1 MVEKMLDTDRD
12 RPGPGQR
19 AQPEPSGLGR
29 PAGTARASAALAS
42 AMPPSGVGS
51 PAAARGADLLTA
63 SNGGGADRARVTSAI
78 QRQAGNTWL
87 AHRVDPG
94 LTVSH
99 PADPAEREAEA
110 VAHRVAGGSRVPG
123 GGSRPPGGTADVHRA
138 PVGTTHDHPG
148 AAAATAA
155 VQGRGAGHPVSPAT
169 RRALQRRMG
178 TELGDARVHS
188 DAVAADAADAL
199 GARAFTHGRDIFL
212 ARGESEHDPHLMA
225 HELTHVVQNRSA
237 GSTGAS
243 VSRLPAAPRAPATP
257 ASAPAP
263 VPAPATAPARGD
275 VAPGIVELKG
285 QKGFTPDP
293 ATADFLA
300 RRKSGLVNVRFGAL
314 AQGAIE
320 VRVSG
325 GQYVFHDRPVPLSH
339 PLFARIAEAA
349 PGLAPSLILTS
360 KDGVVSGHVGVAA
373 EGKAQSLTDH
383 LRKAPEI
390 LGLAGIQIN
399 ALSHIDNTVEDG
411 TLRLGLKSVPVTIG
425 SAFDG
430 TITLQV
436 TNETVTFE
444 GSAQIQVAGLA
455 SGTLEMTRPED
466 GVVTGHAVVDAQLS
480 KQVTGHADVNWDGHA
495 ITGEGKLGYQ
505 GEKFSGSVTVYL
517 MERAKA
523 DALVREKKAP
533 TEGDAETKGAAA
545 PAAPA
550 KTPPKGRV
558 HYAVFG
564 EGDLTFAFNE
574 WLTGTAHAILD
585 HEGHLTVIGKI
596 TPQKEFE
603 LFPQKNYDKELF
615 KVQAKAS
622 YGIPVVGNIFIFAGL
637 GLSAFAYLGPGKF
650 YNIVVDGTYST
661 DPKVSK
667 NFSIQGSIN
676 ISAAAGLKL
685 RAEAGAGFEILDH
698 DIKAGAGV
706 NGIAGI
712 KGYAEA
718 TPKIGYRENAAKGED
733 KKGEFFIR
741 GDVEIAAQPFLGLS
755 GDVFVEIDA
764 PWWSPVPDKKWVWPL
779 GEKEWPIGGSFGFLA
794 SVDYVFGSKS
804 WPTVE
809 FKPAEF
815 QADKFMSDLYA
826 DKTKDKA
833 GEHGEQKGAWHE
845 KNSEAAEPPKP
856 GGGKGAPPTGKPLP
870 TKGEAK
876 AAPPPAAKSKGKPA
890 DPNAKT
896 ADGKTVKE
904 LQDKAAAHGKKP
916 PVSAAAGKGAE
927 SKGSAKTG
935 SSGEEHDKKLAE
947 GLRALDAVT
956 ARYARD
962 GATKDEIVTGVK
974 SVRRKFTIF
983 KSIEVTDGGDTW
995 DYDYVAS
1002 NGKKKGPKK
1011 SGKSSI
1017 AGVHVNDEIEVL
1029 SGTAWYPAV
1038 VTKVEAAT
1046 FEYRA
1051 TPLKKAA
1058 EYTGLARQ
1066 ADHGTRWRRVVPGRS
1081 FKRGKAWEAIRDNS
1095 ENRWSDPADAKQVL
1109 NWRRYDNW
1117 NTPKGYNWHHIHEF
1131 ESAGPNS
1138 ADNLVLI
1145 TSKLNAELNTYY
1157 GRPRQKGMLS
1167 LRQWLRAQGSDTLHQ
1182 AEGRKALETFGTKVV
1197 PKRNEKGYWQEGEPP
1212 G

>member
-1 MVEKMLDTDRD
+1 MAAEKTLDTDRD
-12 RPGPGQR
+12 RPGAGQH
-19 AQPEPSGLGR
+19 AQPEPTGLGR
-29 PAGTARASAALAS
+29 PTGTTHSSVALAS

-51 PAAARGADLLTA
+51 PAVARGAGLLTMPTA
-63 SNGGGADRARVTSAI
+63 GGADRARVASAI

-99 PADPAEREAEA
+99 PSDPAEREAEA
-110 VAHRVAGGSRVPG
+110 VAHRVAGGGSRMA
-123 GGSRPPGGTADVHRA
+123 GSAGRPPGGAADVHRA
-138 PVGTTHDHPG
+138 PAGTTHDHFG
-148 AAAATAA
+148 TATAA
-155 VQGRGAGHPVSPAT
+155 IQGRGAGHPVSPAG
-169 RRALQRRMG
+169 RGALQRRMG
-178 TELGDARVHS
+178 TDLGDARVHS
-188 DAVAADAADAL
+188 DAVAAEAADAL

-212 ARGESEHDPHLMA
+212 ARDESENDPDLMA

-237 GSTGAS
+237 GSAGAQ
-243 VSRLPAAPRAPATP
+243 VARLPAAPRASAAP

-263 VPAPATAPARGD
+263 IAAPATAPARGD
-275 VAPGIVELKG
+275 VAPGVVELKG
-285 QKGFTPDP
+285 QKGFSPDQ

-300 RRKSGLVNVRFGAL
+300 ERKRGPVNVRFGTL
-314 AQGAIE
+314 AQGVIE
-320 VRVSG
+320 VRMAG
-325 GQYVFHDRPVPLSH
+325 GQYVFRNQSVPLTH
-339 PLFARIAEAA
+339 PLFARIGEAA
-349 PGLAPSLILTS
+349 PGLAPSLVLTS
-360 KDGVVSGHVGVAA
+360 KDGVVSGHVGIAA
-373 EGKAQSLTDH
+373 EGKAQSLTEQ

-390 LGLAGIQIN
+390 LGLVGIQIK
-399 ALSHIDNTVEDG
+399 ALSNIDNTVEDG
-411 TLRLGLKSVPVTIG
+411 TLHLGLKGVPITVG
-425 SAFDG
+425 SAFNG
-430 TITLQV
+430 SVTLQV

-444 GSAQIQVAGLA
+444 GSAQVQVAGLA
-455 SGTLEMTRPED
+455 SGNLEMTRSED

-480 KQVTGHADVNWDGHA
+480 KQVTGHADVNWDGRA

-533 TEGDAETKGAAA
+533 TEGGGETEAATA

-550 KTPPKGRV
+550 KTPPKGPV
-558 HYAVFG
+558 HYAVFC
-564 EGDLTFAFNE
+564 EGDLEFAFNE

-615 KVQAKAS
+615 KLQAKAS

-661 DPKVSK
+661 DPKVSQ

-706 NGIAGI
+706 DGIAGI

-718 TPKIGYRENAAKGED
+718 TPKIGYRESAAEGED

-779 GEKEWPIGGSFGFLA
+779 GAKEWPIGGSFGFLA

-815 QADKFMSDLYA
+815 QADKFMTDLYE
-826 DKTKDKA
+826 DKTKDKS
-833 GEHGEQKGAWHE
+833 GELGAQKGAWHE
-845 KNSEAAEPPKP
+845 KNAEAAQPPKA
-856 GGGKGAPPTGKPLP
+856 GEGKGAPPTGKPLP
-870 TKGEAK
+870 VKGEAK
-876 AAPPPAAKSKGKPA
+876 AAPPVASKAKGKPA

-904 LQDKAAAHGKKP
+904 LQDKAAARGKKP
-916 PVSAAAGKGAE
+916 PAPAAAGKGAD

-935 SSGEEHDKKLAE
+935 GSREEHDKKLSE

-962 GATKDEIVTGVK
+962 GATKDEITTGVK
-974 SVRRKFTIF
+974 SVRRKFTVF
-983 KSIEVTDGGDTW
+983 KSVEVIDGGNTW

-1002 NGKKKGPKK
+1002 PGTTRTGPPKSKLLKYEGEVEAFGSLPGEVRDNVTGHHMPADSLMKLYKIDRKEGIAMNMEHPRGAGGRHRRTRTYGKGYATKDPVKELREDIRDVRKIYEDDGLDGPK
-1011 SGKSSI
+1011 I
-1017 AGVHVNDEIEVL
+1017 EAG
-1029 SGTAWYPAV
+1029 
-1038 VTKVEAAT
+1038 
-1046 FEYRA
+1046 
-1051 TPLKKAA
+1051 LKKV
-1058 EYTGLARQ
+1058 RQ
-1066 ADHGTRWRRVVPGRS
+1066 LNR
-1081 FKRGKAWEAIRDNS
+1081 KRFPKLFEKDS
-1095 ENRWSDPADAKQVL
+1095 E
-1109 NWRRYDNW
+1109 
-1117 NTPKGYNWHHIHEF
+1117 
-1131 ESAGPNS
+1131 
-1138 ADNLVLI
+1138 
-1145 TSKLNAELNTYY
+1145 
-1157 GRPRQKGMLS
+1157 
-1167 LRQWLRAQGSDTLHQ
+1167 
-1182 AEGRKALETFGTKVV
+1182 
-1197 PKRNEKGYWQEGEPP
+1197 
-1212 G
+1212 

>member
-1 MVEKMLDTDRD
+1 MAEKMLETDRD
-12 RPGPGQR
+12 RPGPGQH
-19 AQPEPSGLGR
+19 AQPEPTGLGR
-29 PAGTARASAALAS
+29 PAGTTHASAALAS

-63 SNGGGADRARVTSAI
+63 SNGGAADRARVTSGI
-78 QRQAGNTWL
+78 QRQVGNTWL

-99 PADPAEREAEA
+99 PADPAEREAEG
-110 VAHRVAGGSRVPG
+110 VAHRVAGGGGRVPG
-123 GGSRPPGGTADVHRA
+123 GGSHPPGGTADVHRA
-138 PVGTTHDHPG
+138 PAGTTHDHPG
-148 AAAATAA
+148 AASATAA
-155 VQGRGAGHPVSPAT
+155 VQGRGAGHPVSPAA

-178 TELGDARVHS
+178 TDLGDARVHS
-188 DAVAADAADAL
+188 DAVAGEAADAL

-212 ARGESEHDPHLMA
+212 ARGESEHDTHLMA

-237 GSTGAS
+237 GAAGA

-257 ASAPAP
+257 APATPASAPAP
-263 VPAPATAPARGD
+263 APAPAPARGD

-285 QKGFTPDP
+285 QKGFSPDP
-293 ATADFLA
+293 AAADFLA
-300 RRKSGLVNVRFGAL
+300 ERKHGQVNVRFGAL
-314 AQGAIE
+314 AQGTIE
-320 VRVSG
+320 VHVSRG
-325 GQYVFHDRPVPLSH
+325 GQYVFKNQPVPLTH
-339 PLFARIAEAA
+339 PLFAHVTEAA
-349 PGLAPSLILTS
+349 PGLAPSLVLTS
-360 KDGVVSGHVGVAA
+360 KDGLVTGHVGLAA
-373 EGKAQSLTDH
+373 EAKAQALTDH
-383 LRKAPEI
+383 LREAPEI
-390 LGLAGIQIN
+390 LGLAGIHFN

-411 TLRLGLKSVPVTIG
+411 TLRVGLKSVRVTIG

-444 GSAQIQVAGLA
+444 GSATIQVAGLA
-455 SGTLEMTRPED
+455 SGNLEMTRSED

-480 KQVTGHADVNWDGHA
+480 KEVTGHADVNWDGHA

-533 TEGDAETKGAAA
+533 SEGGGEAEAA
-545 PAAPA
+545 PVPAVSA

-558 HYAVFG
+558 HYAVFC

-585 HEGHLTVIGKI
+585 HEGQLTVIGKI

-615 KVQAKAS
+615 KLQAKAS
-622 YGIPVVGNIFIFAGL
+622 YGIPVVGNIFIFGAL
-637 GLSAFAYLGPGKF
+637 SLSAFAYLGPGKF

-676 ISAAAGLKL
+676 VSAAAGLKL
-685 RAEAGAGFEILDH
+685 RAEAGAGLEILDH
-698 DIKAGAGV
+698 DIKAGAGID
-706 NGIAGI
+706 GIAGI

-718 TPKIGYRENAAKGED
+718 TPKVGYREKAATTGED
-733 KKGEFFIR
+733 KKGEFFVR

-755 GDVFVEIDA
+755 GDLFVEIDA

-779 GEKEWPIGGSFGFLA
+779 GAKEWPIGGSFGFLA

-826 DKTKDKA
+826 DKAKDKS

-856 GGGKGAPPTGKPLP
+856 GEGKGAPPTGKPLP
-870 TKGEAK
+870 AKGEAK
-876 AAPPPAAKSKGKPA
+876 AAPPPAAKSKGKAA

-916 PVSAAAGKGAE
+916 PAPAATGKGAE

-962 GATKDEIVTGVK
+962 GAAKDEIETGVK
-974 SVRRKFTIF
+974 SVRRKFTVF
-983 KSIEVTDGGDTW
+983 KSIKVVDGGDTW
-995 DYDYVAS
+995 DYEYVAT
-1002 NGKKKGPKK
+1002 
-1011 SGKSSI
+1011 SGKVKG
-1017 AGVHVNDEIEVL
+1017 A
-1029 SGTAWYPAV
+1029 
-1038 VTKVEAAT
+1038 K
-1046 FEYRA
+1046 
-1051 TPLKKAA
+1051 KKAA
-1058 EYTGLARQ
+1058 GAKLTQAIQPKEDGKDLERIKAGELIDLTTYFNPIGQQFPPRSLPPDYRSPRDSKNRTNAERAKKGLTGLLVNDDFVELHHKTQDFFSTLDEHSHTFHQSVVDDPDYHPFAGDPGYMSWREWTGLYDGKIRRLGDIYNRIRQ
-1066 ADHGTRWRRVVPGRS
+1066 KYWRRR
-1081 FKRGKAWEAIRDNS
+1081 F
-1095 ENRWSDPADAKQVL
+1095 
-1109 NWRRYDNW
+1109 
-1117 NTPKGYNWHHIHEF
+1117 
-1131 ESAGPNS
+1131 
-1138 ADNLVLI
+1138 
-1145 TSKLNAELNTYY
+1145 
-1157 GRPRQKGMLS
+1157 
-1167 LRQWLRAQGSDTLHQ
+1167 
-1182 AEGRKALETFGTKVV
+1182 
-1197 PKRNEKGYWQEGEPP
+1197 
-1212 G
+1212 